1 MVESIIKETREV
13 GTSAGVLLPRSWL
26 NKKVVVTLHQP
37 TFKEIVYDVMKIVIA
52 EKLNEEI
59 KGVYLIGS
67 YARKEQT
74 NESDIDILMITEDTN
89 RIIKTE
95 NYEVIVVSE
104 KNLDK
109 NLKNS
114 LSYQVAIKEGKTILN
129 HALLEEYKNKKVRFN
144 HKPLIIEINKINR
157 INEES
162 LKLLK
167 ENNMNVPEGIIYSIV
182 LRINELLLIRSI
194 NNNSGYS
201 KKELIK
207 IVGEESYD
215 AYLRIKNEVKE
226 KSVIPP
232 EKALELVNIT
242 KKWLREIKG

>member
-1 MVESIIKETREV
+1 
-13 GTSAGVLLPRSWL
+13 
-26 NKKVVVTLHQP
+26 
-37 TFKEIVYDVMKIVIA
+37 MKIVIA

-207 IVGEESYD
+207 IVG
-215 AYLRIKNEVKE
+215 
-226 KSVIPP
+226 
-232 EKALELVNIT
+232 
-242 KKWLREIKG
+242 